1 MESGG
6 PQAGLRGEGGESLV
20 PPPALQSASEEP
32 SSDHGVC
39 TGFEEAVAEL
49 SQELGRLAQN
59 LQALTHYQATLLS
72 VNKSLCSWMEN
83 INELS
88 KHRKRLPI
96 FAAPGK

>member
-1 MESGG
+1 M
-6 PQAGLRGEGGESLV
+6 AF
-20 PPPALQSASEEP
+20 AL
-32 SSDHGVC
+32 
-39 TGFEEAVAEL
+39 GFEEAVAEL

-88 KHRKRLPI
+88 KHRKRLPT